1 MIWFAVVVAVYL
13 VLSPVACLLIGRAIR
28 VREVERP
35 VEVAPPAPEPVAV
48 VAAEPAPLPA
58 PAPVDLRSI
67 RAFTG
72 RTPRALRPRWQ
83 QGALRT
89 LGL

>member
-1 MIWFAVVVAVYL
+1 MLWFAVVVYV
-13 VLSPVACLLIGRAIR
+13 VLSPLACLLIGRAIR

-35 VEVAPPAPEPVAV
+35 VDVAPPAPEPGTA
-48 VAAEPAPLPA
+48 VAAEAAPA
-58 PAPVDLRSI
+58 PASVDLRSI

>member
-1 MIWFAVVVAVYL
+1 MLVLWFAVVVYV
-13 VLSPVACLLIGRAIR
+13 VLSPLVCLLIGRAIR
-28 VREVERP
+28 AREVERP
-35 VEVAPPAPEPVAV
+35 VEVAPLVPEPVAA
-48 VAAEPAPLPA
+48 VAAEPAR
-58 PAPVDLRSI
+58 VDLRSI

-72 RTPRALRPRWQ
+72 RTPRAQRPRWQ

>member
-1 MIWFAVVVAVYL
+1 LIVLWFAVVAYV

-28 VREVERP
+28 VREAERP
-35 VEVAPPAPEPVAV
+35 VEVAPPVPEPVAAV
-48 VAAEPAPLPA
+48 TVEPAH
-58 PAPVDLRSI
+58 VDLRSI